1 MRCALDSI
9 FKVGFGVDLDCLE
22 GSSNKEAIKFMKAFD
37 DSNEMTYW
45 RYVDPFWKIKRYLNI
60 GSEAALNKNI
70 KIIHNFVD
78 ELIKTKRQQL
88 EIQQYKVSI
97 KLFTFFDCY
106 FDNIYIYIYMK
117 STTNFEY

>member
-106 FDNIYIYIYMK
+106 FDDMC
-117 STTNFEY
+117 